1 MTLWQHITLST
12 VPWETYRQNS
22 LLGRIVGLVQAWQ
35 RGSTLWPWV
44 QGFGAFLVA
53 LTLMIAPF
61 VPSGMIGVI
70 LAAGGLFWGLW
81 TVSTPQENRLT
92 GIHALVLLY
101 WCVLAI
107 ATAFSPVKAAALQGL
122 IKFTLYVLFFALSE
136 RVMRSPKWR
145 SGMISVYLL
154 TALVVS
160 VYAIRQWIFGADA
173 LATWTDPNSEL
184 ANTTRVY
191 SYLGNP
197 NLLAGY
203 LLPAIPLSLAAIFAW
218 KGWLPKLLAVVMVAL
233 NASSLIFTFSR
244 GGWLGLVV
252 SLGIFAVLL
261 LYWMLPLLPRFWQF
275 WAFPILIGGLAVV
288 VAVAVM
294 FVPAVRTRVLSIFAD
309 RSDSSNNFRIN
320 VWAAVQ
326 EMIRDR
332 PIIGIGP
339 GNDAFNK
346 VYPLYQR
353 PGFTALSAYS
363 VFLELLVEAG
373 ALGLAAFLWLLLTTF
388 NRAWQTLNHLRAIR
402 HPDGFWLMAAVA
414 TMLGMLTHGL
424 VDTIWYRPEVAT
436 LWWMM
441 VAIVAS
447 YPTFPPAPAMQPVN
461 ETL

>member
-1 MTLWQHITLST
+1 MSLWQQLTLTT
-12 VPWETYRQNS
+12 VPWETWRQNS
-22 LLGRIVGLVQAWQ
+22 LFGRFIGLLQAWQ
-35 RGSTLWPWV
+35 RGSIFWPWV
-44 QGFGAFLVA
+44 QGLGAILVA
-53 LTLMIAPF
+53 LTLVIAPF

-81 TVSTPQENRLT
+81 SLSTPAETRFS
-92 GIHALVLLY
+92 GIHVLVLGY
-101 WCVLAI
+101 WCILAI

-122 IKFTLYVLFFALSE
+122 IKFTLYVLFFALAE
-136 RVMRSPKWR
+136 RVMRKPKWR
-145 SGMISVYLL
+145 SGLITVYLL

-160 VYAIRQWIFGADA
+160 LYGVRQWIFGADA

-203 LLPAIPLSLAAIFAW
+203 LLPAIPLSLAAGLAW
-218 KGWLPKLLAVVMVAL
+218 RGWLPKLLAVVMVGL
-233 NASSLIFTFSR
+233 NISSLVLTYSR

-252 SLGIFAVLL
+252 SLTVLSLLL
-261 LYWMLPLLPRFWQF
+261 LYWLLPLLPRFWQF
-275 WAFPILIGGLAVV
+275 WALPILLGSLGVV
-288 VAVAVM
+288 VVGAVL
-294 FVPAVRTRVLSIFAD
+294 FIPTVRTRVLSIFAD

-326 EMIRDR
+326 EMIQAR

-339 GNDAFNK
+339 GNDAFNQ
-346 VYPLYQR
+346 VYPLFQR
-353 PGFTALSAYS
+353 PGYTALSAYS
-363 VFLELLVEAG
+363 IFLELLVEAG
-373 ALGLAAFLWLLLTTF
+373 AIGLATFLWFLLTTF
-388 NRAWQTLNHLRAIR
+388 NRAWQTLNHLRTLR
-402 HPDGFWLMAAVA
+402 HSDGFWLMAAVA

-436 LWWMM
+436 LWWLM

-447 YPTFPPAPAMQPVN
+447 YPAFVQAPALEPKASI
-461 ETL
+461 L

>member
-1 MTLWQHITLST
+1 MTLWQQMTLST
-12 VPWETYRQNS
+12 IPWEQWRQHS
-22 LLGRIVGLVQAWQ
+22 FLGQLVGLLQAWQ
-35 RGSTLWPWV
+35 RGSKLWPWV
-44 QGFGAFLVA
+44 QGLGAFLVA
-53 LTLMIAPF
+53 LTLVIAPF

-81 TVSTPQENRLT
+81 SLSTPAETRFSSV
-92 GIHALVLLY
+92 HVLVLGY
-101 WCVLAI
+101 WCVLAV

-136 RVMRSPKWR
+136 RVMRSSRWR

-154 TALVVS
+154 AALVVS

-203 LLPAIPLSLAAIFAW
+203 LLPAIPLSLAAVFAW
-218 KGWLPKLLAVVMVAL
+218 RGWLPKLLAVVMLGL

-252 SLGIFAVLL
+252 SLSVLAVFL
-261 LYWMLPLLPRFWQF
+261 LYWLLPLLPRFWQF
-275 WAFPILIGGLAVV
+275 WAFPMLIGGLAVV
-288 VAVAVM
+288 VIGAVIL
-294 FVPAVRTRVLSIFAD
+294 VPAVRTRVLSIFAE
-309 RSDSSNNFRIN
+309 RNDSSNNFRIN

-339 GNDAFNK
+339 GNEAFNK

-353 PGFTALSAYS
+353 PGYTALSAYS
-363 VFLELLVEAG
+363 IFLELLVEAG
-373 ALGLAAFLWLLLTTF
+373 AIGLATFVWFLLTTF
-388 NRAWQTLNHLRAIR
+388 NQAWHTLNHLRTIR

-414 TMLGMLTHGL
+414 TMFGMLTHGL

-436 LWWMM
+436 LWWLM

-447 YPTFPPAPAMQPVN
+447 YPTFTQAPPLQTT
-461 ETL
+461 ETPI